1 MRDESIARR
10 YAAALFAQGEKAGTL
25 DAVQADL
32 LTVSES
38 VKEIEFLHAMLN
50 QSTITDA
57 RKKAVL
63 NEVFAG
69 KVGAAT
75 LGFINLLT
83 DKRRINILG
92 DVADEF
98 VRMVRDYKNVAVA
111 TATTA
116 VPLSPRETQSLI
128 QSLEAKTGKTIELST
143 NIDPQVMGGVL
154 VRIGDTVYDGTVRG
168 NLDRLRESLLVRK

>member
-25 DAVQADL
+25 DAVQTDL
-32 LTVSES
+32 LTIAQS
-38 VKEIEFLHAMLN
+38 VKEVPFLHALLA
-50 QSTITDA
+50 QPTITEA

-63 NEVFAG
+63 NEVFTG

-75 LGFINLLT
+75 LGFVNLLA
-83 DKRRINILG
+83 DKRRIEILG
-92 DVADEF
+92 DVATEF
-98 VRMVRDYKNVAVA
+98 VRMVRDYKNIAIA

-116 VPLSPRETQSLI
+116 IPLSASETQSLVS
-128 QSLEAKTGKTIELST
+128 SLEAKTGKTIQLNTEV
-143 NIDPQVMGGVL
+143 DPQVLGGVL

-168 NLDRLRESLLVRK
+168 NLDRLRDHLLSRH